1 MYEVNSR
8 PADGLV
14 TVISRNSVG
23 HLQKASKLANKC
35 IASDN
40 AHRTIVIDAI
50 WYQA

>member
-1 MYEVNSR
+1 MYEFNSR

-14 TVISRNSVG
+14 TEISSNNVG
-23 HLQKASKLANKC
+23 HRQKASKLANNC